1 MVKEFHRTYIVI
13 VAIVAIVAAVVLV
26 LNLQTTGEAI
36 SFRKEMLT
44 LSSSRI
50 VTPSIFKLP
59 VACLN
64 DYEIQAYAVQDQQ
77 DTGEFEINGDHF
89 TLTVGGQNHRL
100 TKGVVEI
107 DSALIQSY
115 AGGLRGVE
123 FDFVGAC
130 SSDYAIEAYYD
141 DNPSVDASFTIGS
154 TSLRLRPVSQQE
166 SFTLNI
172 GQTKVLRDGTKI
184 ILKNAISQSYAG
196 GLHGVVFELICS

>member
-1 MVKEFHRTYIVI
+1 MFDIIVI
-13 VAIVAIVAAVVLV
+13 VAIVVVVAVVVLI
-26 LNLQTTGEAI
+26 LNLRGIGEAI

-44 LSSSRI
+44 PTR
-50 VTPSIFKLP
+50 VATTRSIFKLP
-59 VACLN
+59 VACLK
-64 DYEIQAYAVQDQQ
+64 DYEIQAYAIEGQQ
-77 DTGEFEINGDHF
+77 NTGEFEVSGDHF
-89 TLTVGGQNHRL
+89 TLTVGGQNYRL
-100 TKGVVEI
+100 TNGVVGI
-107 DSALIQSY
+107 DSTLIQSY

-141 DNPSVDASFTIGS
+141 DDPSVDASFTIGS